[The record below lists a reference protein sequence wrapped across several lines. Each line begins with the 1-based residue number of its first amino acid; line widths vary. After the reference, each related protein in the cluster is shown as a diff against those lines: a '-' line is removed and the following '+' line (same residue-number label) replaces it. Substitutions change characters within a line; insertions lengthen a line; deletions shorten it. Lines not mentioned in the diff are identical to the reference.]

1 MPPRIQT
8 IFRKQCHGDLIAD
21 TWKTVSAWKRRK
33 KKEAEAEAAAEEEA
47 EEEGRGGGGGRER
60 GRGGADSFSILELF
74 LNYYCKQNSIL
85 KSLKEWKNCYMNSQH
100 RIL

>member
-1 MPPRIQT
+1 MFCFEICLLEFKLFSENNVTETFNCRYL
-8 IFRKQCHGDLIAD
+8 KN
-21 TWKTVSAWKRRK
+21 SAWKRRK

-47 EEEGRGGGGGRER
+47 EEEGRGGGGRREK

-85 KSLKEWKNCYMNSQH
+85 KSLKE
-100 RIL
+100 